1 MDATGGESRLGF
13 AVFVYVTHCLISA
26 GKVSSSLVTICLFFI
41 IMGKRMSHKDGE
53 SPLKILREELGMSQE
68 SFGQAIGAAR
78 RTIVRWE
85 NGESI
90 PAFTIT
96 QVKNLVKLLK
106 SHGKNIEDLPDSL
119 GPSDISLKSKRKT
132 KNDK

>member
-13 AVFVYVTHCLISA
+13 AVFVYVTHCLISI
-26 GKVSSSLVTICLFFI
+26 GEVSSSLVTICLFFI
-41 IMGKRMSHKDGE
+41 IMEKGMSQKDGE

-90 PAFTIT
+90 PAFTIV
-96 QVKNLVKLLK
+96 QVKKLVKLLK

-119 GPSDISLKSKRKT
+119 GPDTMKKERKIKV